1 MPLFGKSR
9 PKRKKLLDTSTFFQ
23 TPLKR
28 ALYGLFL
35 KPGVERAL
43 RVDKLNAIY
52 AAATEAADTP
62 GAFAE
67 AVFQEMGVRYEIPD
81 LEKLKKVE
89 GPLVVVANHPFGGL
103 EALMLVLLLDK
114 IRPDYKIM
122 ANYILER
129 VEEVRDKLVLVDP
142 FGTEESKQKNVA
154 PLKQILTYLK
164 AGGLLGVFPSGQVAA
179 LDLKAGKVVETEWN
193 PIVARLIQKTG
204 ASVAPVFFFGSN
216 SPLFHLA
223 GLVNERLRTALLLRE
238 LTRGTGRRLSFKIG
252 NVIPPETIK
261 KYADPKELTE
271 YLRTKT
277 YLLAANPPAPQRFL
291 RLPNPLMP
299 LKLRRME
306 PVAPPVEPQILAGE
320 ISMLPPQTLLYR
332 SGAWSVFCVSAEQA
346 PGILTEIGRLRE
358 TTFRAVGEGTG
369 KALDL
374 DAFDRYYLHLFIWN
388 EEKNEIVGAYRIGR
402 CDQILAAKK
411 ILYLTT
417 LFDISPDLYGRI
429 NPALEMG
436 RSFIRQE
443 YQKAYQSLMT
453 LWMGIGRFLVQHPE
467 YRYLIGPAS
476 ISGAFHRVS
485 KQFMVKFLGTRYWH
499 SDFARYVKPRYPFR
513 PSARFDGYYDSFK
526 FSQFHEIQEILDD
539 VENDDRKA
547 PILLKHYLKLG
558 GKVLGFNVDPD
569 FQNSLDVLILTDVPA
584 IPTQTLKKFMGDDGY
599 QSYMAHS
606 RPDVPE
612 VIF

>member
-1 MPLFGKSR
+1 MPLFKSR
-9 PKRKKLLDTSTFFQ
+9 PKRKKLVDTSTYFQ

-35 KPGVERAL
+35 KPGAERAL
-43 RVDKLNAIY
+43 GVDKLNAVY
-52 AAATEAADTP
+52 AAASEAANTP

-67 AVFQEMGVRYEIPD
+67 AVLAELGVRYEIPD
-81 LEKLKKVE
+81 LDKLKKVE

-122 ANYILER
+122 ANHLLER
-129 VEEVRDKLVLVDP
+129 IEEVRDKLVLVDP
-142 FGTEESKQKNVA
+142 FDTEESRQRNVA
-154 PLKQILTYLK
+154 PLKQTLAYLK

-179 LDLKAGKVVETEWN
+179 LDVKAGRIVETEWN

-204 ASVAPVFFFGSN
+204 ASVAPVYFFGAN

-238 LTRGTGRRLSFKIG
+238 LLRSSGRRLTFKIG

-261 KYADPKELTE
+261 KYPDPQELTE

-277 YLLAANPPAPQRFL
+277 YLLAANPPAPKRFL
-291 RLPNPLMP
+291 RLPNPLTP
-299 LKLRRME
+299 LKIRRMD
-306 PVAPPVEPQILAGE
+306 PVAPPVEPELLAGE
-320 ISMLPPQTLLYR
+320 ICLLPPETLLHRQPGWNVY
-332 SGAWSVFCVSAEQA
+332 CVEYAQA
-346 PGILTEIGRLRE
+346 PGVVTEIGRLRE
-358 TTFRAVGEGTG
+358 ITFRAVGEGTG

-374 DAFDRYYLHLFIWN
+374 DAFDHDYLHLFIWN
-388 EEKNEIVGAYRIGR
+388 EQKREIVGAYRIGR
-402 CDQILAAKK
+402 CDQLLAQRKP
-411 ILYLTT
+411 LYLTG
-417 LFDISPDLYGRI
+417 LFDISTDLYGRI

-443 YQKAYQSLMT
+443 YQRAYQSLMT
-453 LWMGIGRFLVQHPE
+453 LWMGIGRFLVLHPQ
-467 YRYLIGPAS
+467 YRYLLGPAS
-476 ISGAFHRVS
+476 ISGAFHKVS
-485 KQFMVKFLGTRYWH
+485 KQFMVKFLQTKYWH

-513 PSARFDGYYDSFK
+513 PSSRYDGYYDSFR
-526 FSQFHEIQEILDD
+526 FSQFHEIQEIIDD
-539 VENDDRKA
+539 VENDDLKA

-569 FQNSLDVLILTDVPA
+569 FQNSLDVLILTEVAA
-584 IPTQTLKKFMGDDGY
+584 IPAPTLKKFMGDEGY
-599 QSYMAHS
+599 QSYISHH